1 MRIISGKLKGKNIS
15 YLKNFNTRPLKDS
28 VKENIFNVINHSNL
42 LKVNIENAKVL
53 DLYSGVGSFGLE
65 CYSRGAKNVTFVEK
79 NYLAAETLKKNL
91 KNLNIKQGATV
102 IEDEISEYFKKK
114 LAKKFE
120 IIFLDPPF
128 KSDSFLEDLEKIKE
142 KKIHEKDHLVIIHR
156 EKNSLDNFNI
166 FFKTILEKNY
176 GRSKVIFGKILW

>member
-1 MRIISGKLKGKNIS
+1 MR
-15 YLKNFNTRPLKDS
+15 NFT
-28 VKENIFNVINHSNL
+28 INHS
-42 LKVNIENAKVL
+42 KI
-53 DLYSGVGSFGLE
+53 
-65 CYSRGAKNVTFVEK
+65 
-79 NYLAAETLKKNL
+79 
-91 KNLNIKQGATV
+91 
-102 IEDEISEYFKKK
+102 
-114 LAKKFE
+114 FE

-176 GRSKVIFGKILW
+176 GRSKVIFGKIL